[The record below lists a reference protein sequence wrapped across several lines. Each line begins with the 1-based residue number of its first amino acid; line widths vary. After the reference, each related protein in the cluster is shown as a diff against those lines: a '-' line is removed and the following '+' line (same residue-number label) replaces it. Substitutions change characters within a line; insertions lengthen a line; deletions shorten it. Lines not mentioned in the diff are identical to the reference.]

1 MTKCIER
8 LKNSVASMDPPL
20 RVAQS
25 RLKKRLRRPEVEL
38 CNDAPH
44 NHLIEEVKELM
55 KMIKQLENKLEDSN
69 TALTELF
76 QNKDRLDNDIRV
88 KKNTIMI
95 DQQKCMSQ
103 RKHFPYIIVNTRYFS

>member
-8 LKNSVASMDPPL
+8 LKNSVASKDPPL

-44 NHLIEEVKELM
+44 THLIEEVRELM
-55 KMIKQLENKLEDSN
+55 EMIKQLENKLEESN

-76 QNKDRLDNDIRV
+76 QNKDKLDNDIKV
-88 KKNTIMI
+88 KKNTVMI
-95 DQQKCMSQ
+95 DQQMCMSQ
-103 RKHFPYIIVNTRYFS
+103 RKHFPYIIVNTRYF